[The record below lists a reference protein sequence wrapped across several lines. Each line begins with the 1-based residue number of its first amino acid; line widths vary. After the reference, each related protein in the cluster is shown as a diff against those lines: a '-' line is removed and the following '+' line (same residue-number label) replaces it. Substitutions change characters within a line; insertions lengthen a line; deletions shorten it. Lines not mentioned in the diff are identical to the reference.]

1 MKGSGAVA
9 RACRLMR
16 KIFFLLLLTV
26 TTTAR
31 SADGDTLRIVGFT
44 AYATPT
50 WQISMNSTESK
61 WLRQKQAFAFGGELH
76 FSALPCD
83 SDAFAEDYHF
93 PTLSIGA
100 KLALNNGV
108 TMRRTADPEWGKL
121 VPVDY
126 DSHLGDIVTVYGS
139 FSRPLLRRRRWE
151 IDYSLRAGVG
161 YGPHVYN
168 QVDNIDNELIG
179 SRFTIYFGAALT
191 ASYQFSEKWG
201 IMAGILYGH
210 HSNGALDRP
219 NKGENHVGPVVG
231 LRYAPH
237 QMELPDRKQ
246 APRRPFHPFW
256 YADLR
261 LGFGGK
267 TLLEDWQLTQFQADP
282 SDPDYRTDHFRLYTA
297 YSLQAS
303 LMHRYARRWASG
315 LGLDLYYGSYY
326 KRVRELD
333 RADGATC
340 SHSPWSVGIA
350 AKHAVFYHRLSLD
363 VALGIYLYRRM
374 GTRAKEIERP
384 YYERIGVFYSFPR
397 LAGLRLGASV
407 NAHFTKADVTELIVS
422 IPFRLS
428 R

>member
-1 MKGSGAVA
+1 MKT
-9 RACRLMR
+9 
-16 KIFFLLLLTV
+16 LLLSILAA
-26 TTTAR
+26 TAIGA
-31 SADGDTLRIVGFT
+31 SAADGDTLRFT
-44 AYATPT
+44 GATLFANPS
-50 WQISMNSTESK
+50 WQISMNGTEAK
-61 WLRQKQAFAFGGELH
+61 YLRRKQAFVFGGEAH

-83 SDAFAEDYHF
+83 SDAFAEDYNF

-108 TMRRTADPEWGKL
+108 VMHRTADPEWGKL

-126 DSHLGDIVTVYGS
+126 DSHLGDIVTLYGS
-139 FSRPLLRRRRWE
+139 FSRPLWRTRRWQ

-161 YGPHVYN
+161 YGPHIYN
-168 QVDNIDNELIG
+168 KVDAIDNELIG

-191 ASYQFSEKWG
+191 ATYQLNRQWG
-201 IMAGILYGH
+201 ITAGILYGH

-237 QMELPDRKQ
+237 HDELLQRP
-246 APRRPFHPFW
+246 AVHRPFTKYW

-261 LGFGGK
+261 LGIGGK
-267 TLLEDWQLTQFQADP
+267 TLLEDWQLTQFKTDP
-282 SDPDYRTDHFRLYTA
+282 SDPDYRTDHFHFYTA

-303 LMHRYARRWASG
+303 LMRRYARRWASG
-315 LGLDLYYGSYY
+315 IGLDLFYGSYY

-333 RADGATC
+333 QAAGQTC

-350 AKHAVFYHRLSLD
+350 AKHAVFYHNLSLD
-363 VALGIYLYRRM
+363 MALGIYLYRQI
-374 GTRAKEIERP
+374 GASAKEIERP

-397 LAGLRLGASV
+397 LGGLRLGASV
-407 NAHFTKADVTELIVS
+407 NAHFTKADFTEIIVGL
-422 IPFRLS
+422 PFRLS